1 MWDLVPSPGTEA
13 VASAVEVRSLHH
25 WTMRAVPELFAQN
38 KIHTSKLFGVTVRKE
53 CKACTLLEISIYH
66 ENISSVISH
75 DLKTNENF
83 R

>member
-25 WTMRAVPELFAQN
+25 WTTRAVPELLARN
-38 KIHTSKLFGVTVRKE
+38 KIHNSKLSGVIVRE
-53 CKACTLLEISIYH
+53 EYKACKLFEISIYH
-66 ENISSVISH
+66 ENICSVISH

-83 R
+83 G